1 MHHLRQDLQVPDSAA
16 GLTVTCPECQ
26 ARVAVPAGEP
36 AAGQEHGT
44 QDPKPKFGMTPL
56 EEPADEG
63 QRRPCPM
70 CGEMILVEA
79 IKCRYCGE
87 IFDETLRRAEG
98 RKGGPLASR
107 LARLG
112 AAILDTIIMA
122 LGVLPGFFIIFQT
135 NADLKSALKSADTGL
150 YVMVAG
156 MAVILVIQ
164 AVLLS
169 TRGQTLGKMAAGV
182 RIVRYSDGGDVGFV
196 TAVLLRWIV
205 PGLISAIPF
214 IGGFF
219 ALLDVLFIFGEE
231 RRCIHDLIAGTKVVP
246 A

>member
-1 MHHLRQDLQVPDSAA
+1 MLFKCTTCGKTLQVPDTAA

-26 ARVAVPAGEP
+26 ARVAVPGGEP
-36 AAGQEHGT
+36 AAVQEPGT
-44 QDPKPKFGMTPL
+44 QNPKPKFGMTPL
-56 EEPADEG
+56 DEPADEG

-87 IFDETLRRAEG
+87 IFDESLRRAEG
-98 RKGGPLASR
+98 AKGGPLASR

-112 AAILDTIIMA
+112 AAILDTIIMG
-122 LGVLPGFFIIFQT
+122 LGALPGFFILFQT
-135 NADLKSALKSADTGL
+135 KADLKFAGTGL

-156 MAVILVIQ
+156 VGVILIIQ
-164 AVLLS
+164 MVLLS

-205 PGLISAIPF
+205 PGLIGAIPVV
-214 IGGFF
+214 GGLFG
-219 ALLDVLFIFGEE
+219 LLDVLFIFGEE
-231 RRCIHDLIAGTKVVP
+231 RRCIHDYIAGTKVVP